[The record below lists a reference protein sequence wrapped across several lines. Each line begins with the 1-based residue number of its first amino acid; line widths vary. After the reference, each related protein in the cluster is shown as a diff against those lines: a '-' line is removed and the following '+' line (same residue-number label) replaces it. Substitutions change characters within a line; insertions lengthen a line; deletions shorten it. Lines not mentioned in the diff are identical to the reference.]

1 MPVLKY
7 QSRPLAALGA
17 LVPEITYVMC
27 GAGGETS
34 SALLRA
40 FPQARFIGFE
50 PDLEE
55 WQRLKQNA
63 PSRFTYLNAAVAG
76 RNEQRKLFVT
86 RSPECSSLLRPN
98 QTFFAQFKDCGP
110 PLDVVGE
117 KLLDVVSLDS
127 FLPKN
132 GVHQIDFLHLD
143 TQGSELEILQGA
155 RTLLSSGTVGVKT
168 EVEFSP
174 LYQDQPLFGDV
185 DRFLRGLG
193 FMLFDLTRIRCRREA
208 FPDHALTRGQ
218 LLWGDAVYLR
228 DYASLVGADRKLL
241 LFKLCLL
248 AAYLQFHDYAL
259 QVLDYLIDGQSSDLS
274 EDERGA
280 LRETR
285 RQYIAQ
291 LKKSSLWLDLLFAL
305 EAAGLRRP
313 IKEFGRLI
321 SQLGDRFRKDRQM
334 AEYNWTD

>member
-1 MPVLKY
+1 
-7 QSRPLAALGA
+7 
-17 LVPEITYVMC
+17 
-27 GAGGETS
+27 
-34 SALLRA
+34 
-40 FPQARFIGFE
+40 
-50 PDLEE
+50 
-55 WQRLKQNA
+55 
-63 PSRFTYLNAAVAG
+63 
-76 RNEQRKLFVT
+76 
-86 RSPECSSLLRPN
+86 
-98 QTFFAQFKDCGP
+98 
-110 PLDVVGE
+110 
-117 KLLDVVSLDS
+117 
-127 FLPKN
+127 
-132 GVHQIDFLHLD
+132 
-143 TQGSELEILQGA
+143 
-155 RTLLSSGTVGVKT
+155 
-168 EVEFSP
+168 
-174 LYQDQPLFGDV
+174 
-185 DRFLRGLG
+185 
-193 FMLFDLTRIRCRREA
+193 
-208 FPDHALTRGQ
+208 
-218 LLWGDAVYLR
+218 VYLR

-259 QVLDYLIDGQSSDLS
+259 QVLDYVIDRQSSDLS